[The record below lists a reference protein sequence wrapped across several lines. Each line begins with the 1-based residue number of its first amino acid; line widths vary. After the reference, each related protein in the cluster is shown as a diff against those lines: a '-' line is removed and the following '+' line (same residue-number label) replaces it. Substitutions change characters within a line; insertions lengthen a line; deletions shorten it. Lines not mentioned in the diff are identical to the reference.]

1 MFFKW
6 LSKPSLT
13 NHEKYL
19 FFFVLVLHFNITA
32 NSALLSQQRNCR
44 IKGKVIDSST
54 KETIAFATV
63 IIYDK
68 NRKSI
73 GGVISGDLGDFEIE
87 NIPTGTYTVEV
98 QFIGYDNYIRELEVK
113 TGATE
118 MDLGTIAITNI
129 GQSLEEVTI
138 KADKPLFVQ
147 KVDRTIINVQSSI
160 LAAGSTALEV
170 LERSPGVL
178 VNRQSNSISLVG
190 KQGLM
195 VMINGKISYMPQASI
210 VQMLEGMSSDNI
222 ESIELITTPP
232 SNLDAE
238 GNAGFI
244 NIVLKKQEDIGVNG
258 SYSLSAGV
266 GNGTTTQDNINF
278 NYRKNKVNLF
288 GNYSFLRRNQDQVFK
303 LGRESIDEFGN
314 TRDLSTTSYRDPIQ
328 RNHSLRFGID
338 YELRENTIV
347 GVIVDAYDQK
357 WSMAATSGSYE
368 NKNEE
373 LVSYV
378 ELDVQERNQW
388 SHIGGNFNFKH
399 NFKEQEYFNMDIDYL
414 YFYNENPTDYIND
427 FYDGQE
433 NFLYRELTKSD
444 KTTPINTLVTNADYS
459 NQFTDRFRLESGVKA
474 SFSAFE
480 NDIVVSNFE
489 GNDFIED
496 PTLTNRSDLSEKI
509 YAVYTS
515 VDYKLSDKTSAKVG
529 LRFEQT
535 DTALRSDTEGLVVD
549 RNYGELFPSVF
560 VSHSVNDSLSFNASY
575 SRRISRPTFNDM
587 APFVIFFDP
596 NTFFSG
602 NPAVQPSISNGFNF
616 GANYKSYLVSAQ
628 YTIED
633 GTIARFQQTYDEIN
647 DRLVY
652 VSGNIDQTKTFSL
665 TFGLPIKITDWWKTQ
680 NTLIYINTQV
690 QNTIEDVTYTYEQNA
705 FNMNSTQ
712 SIKFGETISSEINI
726 IYNGPSISGAL
737 KVKSRFFMNFGI
749 QKKFGEKWGTLRF
762 NINDLLDSLKFEGTQ
777 DLPEQNIKAWGDI
790 DFSNR
795 TYVLTYTRNFGN
807 TKLKSARQRD
817 TGAEEERNRV
827 N

>member
-1 MFFKW
+1 MR
-6 LSKPSLT
+6 SLC
-13 NHEKYL
+13 L
-19 FFFVLVLHFNITA
+19 FFAIIFSIPILGMPGFLD
-32 NSALLSQQRNCR
+32 QQKNCS

-63 IIYDK
+63 VIYDK

-73 GGVISGDLGDFEIE
+73 GGVISGDQGDFEIE
-87 NIPTGTYTVEV
+87 NIPAGKYSVEV

-113 TGATE
+113 TGAAE

-232 SNLDAE
+232 ANLDAE

-244 NIVLKKQEDIGVNG
+244 NIVLKKQQDIGVNG

-278 NYRKNKVNLF
+278 NYRKNKLNLF
-288 GNYSFLRRNQDQVFK
+288 GNYSFLRRNQKQVFK
-303 LGRESIDEFGN
+303 LGRESMDEFGN
-314 TRDLSTTSYRDPIQ
+314 SRDLSTTSYRDPIQ
-328 RNHSLRFGID
+328 RNHSLRFGLD
-338 YELRENTIV
+338 YELTEKTIV

-357 WSMAATSGSYE
+357 WTMDALSESLETE
-368 NKNEE
+368 NSEPF
-373 LVSYV
+373 SYV
-378 ELDVQERNQW
+378 ELDIQERNQW

-433 NFLYRELTKSD
+433 NFLYQELTKSD

-459 NQFTDRFRLESGVKA
+459 NQFTDRFKLESGVKA

-489 GNDFIED
+489 GNDFVED
-496 PTLTNRSDLSEKI
+496 PILTNRSDLSENI

-535 DTALRSDTEGLVVD
+535 DTELRSDTEGLVVD

-602 NPAVQPSISNGFNF
+602 NPGVQPSIANGFNF
-616 GANYKSYLVSAQ
+616 GSNYKSFLLSAQ
-628 YTIED
+628 YTIEE
-633 GTIARFQQTYDEIN
+633 GTIARFQQVYDEVN
-647 DRLVY
+647 DRLIF
-652 VSGNIDQTKTFSL
+652 VSGNIDETKTFSVTL
-665 TFGLPIKITDWWKTQ
+665 GLPVKLTKWWKTQ
-680 NTLIYINTQV
+680 NTFIYIHTQV
-690 QNTIEDVTYTYEQNA
+690 QNTIEAVTYKFEQNT
-705 FNMNSTQ
+705 FNINSTQ
-712 SIKFGETISSEINI
+712 SFKFSETVSSELNI
-726 IYNGPSISGAL
+726 SYNGPSIFGAI
-737 KVKSRFFMNFGI
+737 KAESRFFMNFGI
-749 QKKFGEKWGTLRF
+749 QKKFSEKWGTLRF
-762 NINDLLDSLKFEGTQ
+762 NVNDIFDSLKFQGTQ
-777 DLPEQNIKAWGDI
+777 ELPEEMIKTWADI

-795 TYVLTYTRNFGN
+795 TFVLTYTRNFGN
-807 TKLKSARQRD
+807 NKVKSARQRD
-817 TGAEEERNRV
+817 TGAEEVRNRV